1 MKQSMVAIAAI
12 LTAGLMAA
20 PSPPRAG
27 FTRGS
32 HTTRR
37 RINPVRPYVPTD
49 PDIARWNANVDR
61 KKGRA

>member
-1 MKQSMVAIAAI
+1 MKRSLAAAAV
-12 LTAGLMAA
+12 LAMAGVVLA
-20 PSPPRAG
+20 PTPKAT
-27 FTRGS
+27 FTRGA
-32 HTTRR
+32 HTTKR